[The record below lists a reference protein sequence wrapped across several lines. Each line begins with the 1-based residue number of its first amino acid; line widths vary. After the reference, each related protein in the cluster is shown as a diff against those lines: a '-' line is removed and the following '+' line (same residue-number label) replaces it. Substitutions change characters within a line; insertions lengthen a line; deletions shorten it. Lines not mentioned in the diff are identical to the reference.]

1 MINHNVH
8 LYRLVK
14 ERTKYMKRNI
24 FPSSRTLLGFILGAA
39 LIVNTA
45 PPYCAAADSHGG
57 TDPLAQFQIIHR
69 TYDTDSEGL
78 IHYHYEDENGSTV
91 EFSNSASQKAN
102 SRKKAA
108 NIPASYD
115 LRSENVVTSVK
126 DQGRTGACWS
136 FAAIKSLES
145 NIAMKNM
152 LAADTLDLSES
163 HLIWYTY
170 HPSANT
176 SDPLYGEGARDT
188 LVFSDNTSAYD
199 AGGNA
204 ILTSFILARWT
215 GAVTENT
222 APFRADTQA
231 ELDNTADYMASRS
244 EALRYRSDYLVTDA
258 ICYDGAPQDEIKEN
272 IIENGA
278 MDVSYYHDSDTSL
291 YHKTAAGTAY
301 YQTKKVGKNAT
312 SSANHS
318 VTIIGWD
325 DNYSKENF
333 GTYKPSSDGA
343 WLIANSY
350 GTSFGDNGFFW
361 ISYEEPS
368 LTEFYSF
375 LAASSDTYDNNY
387 QYDGYGWG
395 NAIVNPQSDTTQAA
409 NIFTANNDYQQ
420 LLTAVGVYTIADNQP
435 YTIRIYRSVTA
446 GKPTS
451 GRLAATISG
460 VIDYQGYHTLPLGKT
475 VSLNPGEKFSVVVS
489 YEKTNDETGYI
500 PLEGDSYYEN
510 PYRVTYNSNAGE
522 SFIHSSSSWIDLH
535 NSFQKGIENNV
546 CIKAFTKNGM
556 AAGNIRL
563 SQSKITLGA
572 GETASLTASVQNIQD
587 KTVTYSSSNPSVA
600 TVNNSGRITAKKAGS
615 AKITATLISGKSVSA
630 TVKVKKAPAKINVTP
645 ASQKTIKKS
654 KSFQIKVN
662 LPSNSYSSHIT
673 YTSSKPSIAKVT
685 ASGKVTGKKKGRSV
699 ITVKTHNGK
708 TARITVIVY

>member
-1 MINHNVH
+1 
-8 LYRLVK
+8 
-14 ERTKYMKRNI
+14 MKKNI
-24 FPSSRTLLGFILGAA
+24 LPASRTALGLILGAG
-39 LIVNTA
+39 LIISAIPSCHV
-45 PPYCAAADSHGG
+45 AADSHTE
-57 TDPLAQFQIIHR
+57 TDSPDQFEIIHR
-69 TYDTDSEGL
+69 TYDSDSNGL
-78 IHYHYEDENGSTV
+78 VRYHYEDEDGNTV
-91 EFSNSASQKAN
+91 EISNNGTDASR
-102 SRKKAA
+102 STYSSKKAA
-108 NIPASYD
+108 NIPVSYD
-115 LRSENVVTSVK
+115 LRDKNAVTSIK
-126 DQGRTGACWS
+126 DQGCTGACWS

-152 LAADTLDLSES
+152 AAANNLDLSES

-188 LVFSDNTSAYD
+188 LVFSDNTAAYD

-204 ILTSFILARWT
+204 ILTSFILARWS
-215 GAVTENT
+215 GAATENA
-222 APFRADTQA
+222 APFHADTRT
-231 ELDNTADYMASRS
+231 ELINTANHMAAQS

-258 ICYDGAPQDEIKEN
+258 ICYDAAPRNEIKEK
-272 IIENGA
+272 IMENGA

-291 YHKTAAGTAY
+291 YHKTSAGTAY
-301 YQTKKVGKNAT
+301 YQTKKTGKKAI

-318 VTIIGWD
+318 VTIVGWD
-325 DNYSKENF
+325 DNFSRENF
-333 GTYKPSSDGA
+333 GTDKPSADGA

-350 GTSFGDNGFFW
+350 GSSFGEDGYYW

-375 LAASSDTYDNNY
+375 IAASPDTYDNNY

-395 NAIVNPQSDTTQAA
+395 NAIVNPQADTTEAA

-420 LLTAVGVYTIADNQP
+420 NLTAVGVYTVADNQP
-435 YTIRIYRSVTA
+435 YTIRVYRGVTA

-475 VSLNPGEKFSVVVS
+475 VSLNPGEKFSVVVA
-489 YEKTNDETGYI
+489 YEKTNDDTGYI

-510 PYRVTYNSNAGE
+510 PYRVTYTSNAGE
-522 SFIHSSSSWIDLH
+522 SFIHSSSAWVDMH
-535 NSFQKGIENNV
+535 NTNRQGLVNNI

-556 AAGNIRL
+556 VAGNITL
-563 SQSKITLGA
+563 SRSKVTLGV

-587 KTVTYSSSNPSVA
+587 KTVTYTSSNSAVA
-600 TVNNSGRITAKKAGS
+600 TVNNSGKITAKKAGS
-615 AKITATLISGKSVSA
+615 ARITAALASGKSVSA
-630 TVKVKKAPAKINVTP
+630 TVTVKKAPSKITVTP
-645 ASQKTIKKS
+645 ARQKTIKKS
-654 KSFQIKVN
+654 KSFRIRVS

-685 ASGKVTGKKKGRSV
+685 ASGKVTGKKKGKSV

-708 TARITVIVY
+708 TAKITVTVI

>member
-1 MINHNVH
+1 MKINI
-8 LYRLVK
+8 LPASK
-14 ERTKYMKRNI
+14 AA
-24 FPSSRTLLGFILGAA
+24 LGFILGAG
-39 LIVNTA
+39 LIISA
-45 PPYCAAADSHGG
+45 IPSCADAADSYND
-57 TDPLAQFQIIHR
+57 TDSLAQFEVIHR
-69 TYDTDSEGL
+69 TYDSDSDGL
-78 IHYHYEDENGSTV
+78 IHYHYEDEDGNTV
-91 EFSNSASQKAN
+91 EFSNTGADGREN
-102 SRKKAA
+102 SRSSKKAA

-115 LRSENVVTSVK
+115 LRDYHAVTSIK

-152 LAADTLDLSES
+152 QTSDNLDLSES

-170 HPSANT
+170 HPSTNT
-176 SDPLYGEGARDT
+176 SDPLFGEGARDT
-188 LVFSDNTSAYD
+188 LAFSDNTSAYD

-204 ILTSFILARWT
+204 ILTSFILARWS
-215 GAVTENT
+215 GAATENA
-222 APFRADTQA
+222 APFHADTQT
-231 ELDNTADYMASRS
+231 ELINTANHMASQS
-244 EALRYRSDYLVTDA
+244 ETLRYRSDYLVTDA
-258 ICYDGAPQDEIKEN
+258 VCYDAASLDDIKEK
-272 IIENGA
+272 IMENGA

-301 YQTKKVGKNAT
+301 YQTKLTGRNAI

-318 VTIIGWD
+318 VTIVGWD

-333 GTYKPSSDGA
+333 GTYKPLSDGA

-350 GTSFGDNGFFW
+350 GSSFGEDGYFW

-375 LAASSDTYDNNY
+375 IAASPDTYDNNY

-420 LLTAVGVYTIADNQP
+420 NLTAVGVYTVADNQP
-435 YTIRIYRSVTA
+435 YTIRVYRSVTA

-460 VIDYQGYHTLPLGKT
+460 IIDYQGYHTLPLGQT

-522 SFIHSSSSWIDLH
+522 SFIHSSSTWVDVH
-535 NSFQKGIENNV
+535 NSYQKGIENNV

-556 AAGNIRL
+556 AAGNISL
-563 SQSKITLGA
+563 SHSKLTLGI

-587 KTVTYSSSNPSVA
+587 KTVTYTSSNSAVA
-600 TVNNSGRITAKKAGS
+600 TVNSSGKITAKKAGS
-615 AKITATLISGKSVSA
+615 ARITATLVSGKSVSA
-630 TVKVKKAPAKINVTP
+630 TVSVRKAPSKITVTP
-645 ASQKTIKKS
+645 ANQKTIKKS
-654 KSFQIKVN
+654 KSFRIKVS
-662 LPSNSYSSHIT
+662 LPKNSYSSHIT
-673 YTSSKPSIAKVT
+673 YTSSKPSIVKVT
-685 ASGKVTGKKKGRSV
+685 ASGKVTGVKKGKSV

-708 TARITVIVY
+708 TAKITVTVH